1 MRSILGLRV
10 TSTSNVLLFVTF
22 LKELSSLI
30 LLFVGFGPI
39 LGRPDGS
46 GLLGPLGPLS
56 PSLHFL
62 GCGGMGIGIS

>member
-1 MRSILGLRV
+1 MLFSSTSISWNVSYSLDIVVRSEARRDASILGLRI

-39 LGRPDGS
+39 LGRV
-46 GLLGPLGPLS
+46 
-56 PSLHFL
+56 
-62 GCGGMGIGIS
+62 